1 MKPPS
6 RPPVLRLIRLPLLAL
21 VLLLLGTPAG
31 EARAATASA
40 SAHATS
46 RPARAGATKA
56 AAKRAVV
63 ARKKAV
69 AAKKKVVAAEKRVLA
84 KKKAAAA
91 KKKALAKRRAEAKKA
106 AREARLA
113 REAEKGRSRGKASW
127 YGPKFHGKQT
137 ASGERFDR
145 KGLTAAHRDLPFG
158 TRVRVT
164 NTRNGQAIVVR
175 INDRGP
181 YSRGRIIDL
190 SEGAARKIGMMR
202 AGTARVLVEV
212 LPGS

>member
-1 MKPPS
+1 M
-6 RPPVLRLIRLPLLAL
+6 LAL
-21 VLLLLGTPAG
+21 TLLLLGVPAG
-31 EARAATASA
+31 EARAATAST
-40 SAHATS
+40 SAHEAS
-46 RPARAGATKA
+46 RPAKTRTQTAARKA
-56 AAKRAVV
+56 V
-63 ARKKAV
+63 AKKAV
-69 AAKKKVVAAEKRVLA
+69 AKKAAA
-84 KKKAAAA
+84 KKAAAA
-91 KKKALAKRRAEAKKA
+91 KKKAAAGHKRAAAKKKAVAAKQKAAAKRRAEAKKA
-106 AREARLA
+106 ARDARQA
-113 REAEKGRSRGKASW
+113 READTQRSRGKASW
-127 YGPKFHGKQT
+127 YGPKFHGKPT

-202 AGTARVLVEV
+202 AGTARVLVEI